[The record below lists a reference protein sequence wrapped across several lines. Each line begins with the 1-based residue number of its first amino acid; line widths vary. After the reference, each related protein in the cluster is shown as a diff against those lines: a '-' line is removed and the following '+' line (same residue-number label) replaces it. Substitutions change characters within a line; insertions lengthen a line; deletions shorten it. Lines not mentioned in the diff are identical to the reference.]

1 METRENKD
9 WEKLNEYQKMAVLDE
24 SLACVVNAN
33 VGSGKTTVLIAKVL
47 YLYLEKKVP
56 LEDMLVLTFTNKA
69 AQEILSRLLLREPE
83 LSPEQRAGF
92 GTFHSVA
99 LRLLKEKLPVEKA
112 GWDRDFSV
120 MEPEE
125 ETELAQ
131 RIIKEEKLNIK
142 YKNRLKKRLEQEY
155 KAYLEGREVSRYGDD
170 LFRLYPL
177 LKQEKQREN
186 KMSFSDLLLVSTE
199 LIKEEGFHPAWVIA
213 DEIQDS
219 DNLQLE
225 FLGALVGEETRLFA
239 VGDPNQVIYSWRGSS
254 DSTFFTLKRRFSAK
268 ELSLPVNYRSNA
280 RILEAANHFRQFGTR
295 IQGCRE
301 EGRLI
306 KVKRQYD
313 PFTEAEYLAEQIES
327 LHKAGE
333 RYEDTAVLY
342 RLQRQGEILG
352 KVFEKRGIPYQV
364 SVKQTVKDI
373 PALDWVVKILRF
385 SVNPRDRQTGEEAL
399 LNPGFGEKLT
409 KKKVREL
416 LEEGKGKSF
425 LYEQM
430 KGFSDWSSGQTKIPK
445 WREIFDYFG
454 LGEAL
459 GPTSAGYKE
468 REEQAGKLLEWLRV
482 YCEKKELS
490 LWEGTR
496 AFLNDGALYGMDL
509 GEIMGEKEESLE
521 GVRLM
526 TLHASKGLEFHRVYL
541 IGMNQGLI
549 PLRCKTMEQEE
560 EERRLFFVGMT
571 RAKEELELS
580 YYVNPREPGVS
591 GEGSRY
597 LLGIPPELLD
607 WEEDVRKGRG
617 EENLRKLG
625 REVREELRRKKE
637 AEKELAPDKRNTDAE
652 PEGRR
657 EELSE
662 KPDERET
669 GNVIPV
675 LRVRHRKYG
684 EGILLSQ
691 NELTVEVEF
700 PGYGRKQ
707 FLKALGEIEFL
718 SQETGEAYGK

>member
-1 METRENKD
+1 M
-9 WEKLNEYQKMAVLDE
+9 
-24 SLACVVNAN
+24 
-33 VGSGKTTVLIAKVL
+33 
-47 YLYLEKKVP
+47 
-56 LEDMLVLTFTNKA
+56 
-69 AQEILSRLLLREPE
+69 
-83 LSPEQRAGF
+83 
-92 GTFHSVA
+92 
-99 LRLLKEKLPVEKA
+99 
-112 GWDRDFSV
+112 
-120 MEPEE
+120 
-125 ETELAQ
+125 
-131 RIIKEEKLNIK
+131 
-142 YKNRLKKRLEQEY
+142 
-155 KAYLEGREVSRYGDD
+155 
-170 LFRLYPL
+170 
-177 LKQEKQREN
+177 
-186 KMSFSDLLLVSTE
+186 
-199 LIKEEGFHPAWVIA
+199 
-213 DEIQDS
+213 
-219 DNLQLE
+219 
-225 FLGALVGEETRLFA
+225 
-239 VGDPNQVIYSWRGSS
+239 
-254 DSTFFTLKRRFSAK
+254 
-268 ELSLPVNYRSNA
+268 
-280 RILEAANHFRQFGTR
+280 
-295 IQGCRE
+295 
-301 EGRLI
+301 
-306 KVKRQYD
+306 
-313 PFTEAEYLAEQIES
+313 
-327 LHKAGE
+327 
-333 RYEDTAVLY
+333 
-342 RLQRQGEILG
+342 
-352 KVFEKRGIPYQV
+352 
-364 SVKQTVKDI
+364 VKQTVKDI

-580 YYVNPREPGVS
+580 YYVNPREPGVF

-607 WEEDVRKGRG
+607 WEEDVRRERG

-625 REVREELRRKKE
+625 REVREELRKKKE

-684 EGILLSQ
+684 AGILRSQ

-718 SQETGEAYGK
+718 SQETGETYGK